1 MTLVSILGICATFF
15 TILILCVHLSVLG
28 FKWAKTKSK
37 KQKEADLSKMRQLLE
52 QIRNEDKK
60 AVADAINGGK

>member
-15 TILILCVHLSVLG
+15 TILILCVHLTALG
-28 FKWAKTKSK
+28 FKWIKAKSK

-52 QIRNEDKK
+52 QIKAEDKK
-60 AVADAINGGK
+60 AVADAIDGGK

>member
-28 FKWAKTKSK
+28 FKWAKAKSK

-52 QIRNEDKK
+52 QIRQEDKK
-60 AVADAINGGK
+60 AVANAIDGGK